1 MAEPNPELDL
11 LVTEIAELRPLP
23 VVALR
28 VLELAEGDRFSAH
41 ELAQTVS
48 ADQALTAKILRL
60 SNSAYYGFPRR
71 ITTVRDAVVLLGFRA
86 VRSATLASCVIET
99 LPGGQVLDPVEAW
112 RFSVSVGMLA
122 EVLSRATREHVDEAF
137 TAGVLHNIGRLA
149 MDQQRPRELRQ
160 CIDIATARGWT
171 IAQAE
176 RQVLGYTDAEV
187 GGALALHRNFPP
199 DLADAVLRHNLDPN
213 ALPDPQSRAAFV
225 MRARM
230 FARASGLTDGVE
242 PPSTDAI
249 PRRVDRPPAVSLP
262 RADRRHRRHRR
273 HREARRRLRGDR
285 RLARVGFSRSRTVRS
300 MPADAFADFCVA
312 LATLGALFVT
322 VTLGSATLIVQTTRR
337 RNQVLNSLRTKCSHV
352 SSWYSPVCRST
363 RPP

>member
-1 MAEPNPELDL
+1 M
-11 LVTEIAELRPLP
+11 
-23 VVALR
+23 VALR

-86 VRSATLASCVIET
+86 VRSATLASCVIEA
-99 LPGGQVLDPVEAW
+99 LPGGQVMNPQEAW

-122 EVLSRATREHVDEAF
+122 EVLSRATREHTDEAF

-149 MDQQRPRELRQ
+149 LDQHRPDALRK
-160 CIDIATARGWT
+160 CIEVARARDWT

-187 GGALALHRNFPP
+187 GGALALHWNFPP
-199 DLADAVLRHNLDPN
+199 NLADAVARHNLDPN
-213 ALPDPQSRAAFV
+213 ALPDPQSLAAFV
-225 MRARM
+225 IRARL

-242 PPSTDAI
+242 QPSTDPAAQEWS
-249 PRRVDRPPAVSLP
+249 VPPL
-262 RADRRHRRHRR
+262 
-273 HREARRRLRGDR
+273 
-285 RLARVGFSRSRTVRS
+285 SRSLAQTGGVDGIAERV
-300 MPADAFADFCVA
+300 AAFVESAVA
-312 LATLGALFVT
+312 G
-322 VTLGSATLIVQTTRR
+322 R
-337 RNQVLNSLRTKCSHV
+337 
-352 SSWYSPVCRST
+352 
-363 RPP
+363 

>member
-187 GGALALHRNFPP
+187 GGALALHWNFPIE
-199 DLADAVLRHNLDPN
+199 LATAVAEHQRPIAQITDRNSL
-213 ALPDPQSRAAFV
+213 AAFV
-225 MRARM
+225 VRSRDFALAR
-230 FARASGLTDGVE
+230 GLSDGVE
-242 PPSTDAI
+242 EQLAPHEPERDWLVAPIAPFLAQGGGFQGLSE
-249 PRRVDRPPAVSLP
+249 
-262 RADRRHRRHRR
+262 RA
-273 HREARRRLRGDR
+273 A
-285 RLARVGFSRSRTVRS
+285 
-300 MPADAFADFCVA
+300 AFIDQ
-312 LATLGALFVT
+312 TI
-322 VTLGSATLIVQTTRR
+322 GS
-337 RNQVLNSLRTKCSHV
+337 
-352 SSWYSPVCRST
+352 P
-363 RPP
+363 

>member
-1 MAEPNPELDL
+1 VVQPNPELDL
-11 LVTEIAELRPLP
+11 LVNEIAELRPLP

-86 VRSATLASCVIET
+86 VRSATLASCVIEA
-99 LPGGQVLDPVEAW
+99 LPGGTVMDPQEAW

-122 EVLSRATREHVDEAF
+122 EVLSRATREHTDEAF

-149 MDQQRPRELRQ
+149 MDQHRPDDLRRSMEV
-160 CIDIATARGWT
+160 AKTRGWT
-171 IAQAE
+171 VAQAE

-187 GGALALHRNFPP
+187 GGALALHWNFPP
-199 DLADAVLRHNLDPN
+199 NLADAVARHNLDVN
-213 ALPDPQSRAAFV
+213 ALPDPQSLAAFV
-225 MRARM
+225 IRARM

-242 PPSTDAI
+242 QPSIEAAADEWAVPP
-249 PRRVDRPPAVSLP
+249 V
-262 RADRRHRRHRR
+262 
-273 HREARRRLRGDR
+273 
-285 RLARVGFSRSRTVRS
+285 SRSLAQTGGIAGIAERV
-300 MPADAFADFCVA
+300 AAFVESAVA
-312 LATLGALFVT
+312 RA
-322 VTLGSATLIVQTTRR
+322 
-337 RNQVLNSLRTKCSHV
+337 
-352 SSWYSPVCRST
+352 
-363 RPP
+363 